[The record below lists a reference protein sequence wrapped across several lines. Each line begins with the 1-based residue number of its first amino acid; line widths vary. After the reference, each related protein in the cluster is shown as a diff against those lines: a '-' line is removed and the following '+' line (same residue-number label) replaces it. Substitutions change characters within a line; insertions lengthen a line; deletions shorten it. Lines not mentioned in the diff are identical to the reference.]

1 MSKLRRAAAISMG
14 IAACSLSTVSPARAG
29 AVFQINDQSKM
40 EIGIWAQ
47 GWYQVVEDAAPR
59 GGNLHDFMARR
70 AYLSVKGEVSPYF
83 EFFTH
88 IATDR
93 LGQDGLDNPSLG
105 LGSGAAFRDLWVTL
119 KLHEALKVQIGRMYV
134 PLTRSFGTTST
145 KALLTTDLPFL
156 QGGVRGTTFFTN
168 KVGRDDGIA
177 VWGNPLDGLIQYRFM
192 VAEGLEEQRN
202 PDDRLRYAGRVA
214 VNLAEPEEAWFNQG
228 TYLGKKKV
236 LSLGVGYD
244 TQRNLTLNGVPGEE
258 NRVWTVD
265 AFVDRPVG
273 ASAITIEAAY
283 IDIENSTQTH
293 NFSALAAGDDAANAY
308 VQAGYL
314 LPGKT
319 GPGRF
324 QPYAR
329 YETIDV
335 TAKSSTDFITVGS
348 NYHLSGHDAKI
359 SVDYTVVDPKGSA
372 GRQNIVTLQVAV
384 GF

>member
-1 MSKLRRAAAISMG
+1 
-14 IAACSLSTVSPARAG
+14 
-29 AVFQINDQSKM
+29 
-40 EIGIWAQ
+40 
-47 GWYQVVEDAAPR
+47 
-59 GGNLHDFMARR
+59 
-70 AYLSVKGEVSPYF
+70 
-83 EFFTH
+83 
-88 IATDR
+88 
-93 LGQDGLDNPSLG
+93 
-105 LGSGAAFRDLWVTL
+105 
-119 KLHEALKVQIGRMYV
+119 MYV

-168 KVGRDDGIA
+168 KVGRDDGIT

-192 VAEGLEEQRN
+192 VAEGLEDQRN
-202 PDDRLRYAGRVA
+202 PDDRLRYAGRV
-214 VNLAEPEEAWFNQG
+214 VINLAEPEEVWFNQG
-228 TYLGKKKV
+228 TYLGKKKI

-244 TQRNLTLNGVPGEE
+244 AQRNLTLNGVPGEE

-273 ASAITIEAAY
+273 AGAVTIEAAY
-283 IDIENSTQTH
+283 IDIQNSTQTH
-293 NFSALAAGDDAANAY
+293 NFSALAAGDDADNAY

-335 TAKSSTDFITVGS
+335 TAKSATDFIAVGS
-348 NYHLSGHDAKI
+348 NYYLKDHDAKI
-359 SVDYTVVDPKGSA
+359 SVDFTAVNQKGSA
-372 GRQNIVTLQVAV
+372 SGQNIVTLQVAV